1 MKGSILLP
9 LVQILL
15 IIIIST
21 LVCLGTYLY
30 LFTSS
35 YGPEVSLTIAT
46 FISHLPGIMLNI
58 FPIVVLISV
67 VLSLIN
73 TLKTPA
79 NRGFAALFTLITA
92 GIIYYAGYTGLYM
105 LDKISDPRPLVSV
118 NHLYYGKINP
128 LVHSKVY
135 VNEKNGEV
143 LAIELKSSMEE
154 SSFSVYRN
162 VRYMPDTNE
171 LMSENMEKLAI
182 EPVNPYFTEIFYPP
196 KLFKNLLEDLVIFNQ
211 SIKDIFEKSHLMFMI
226 TALSQIA
233 FAVGCWTII
242 KLSSWPFLN
251 GLLAVAVIRLFPAYY
266 RLSYSDL
273 TQKAIS
279 FLRTSSAADL
289 APAAILLIAALLLF
303 LWDILFIKNRNM
315 ANRNG

>member
-1 MKGSILLP
+1 M
-9 LVQILL
+9 
-15 IIIIST
+15 
-21 LVCLGTYLY
+21 
-30 LFTSS
+30 FTNS
-35 YGPEVSLTIAT
+35 YGPEASLTIAT

-73 TLKTPA
+73 TLKTPT
-79 NRGFAALFTLITA
+79 NRGFAAFFTLITA
-92 GIIYYAGYTGLYM
+92 GIIYYSGYYGLNW
-105 LDKISDPRPLVSV
+105 LDDNSDPRPIVSA

-135 VNEKNGEV
+135 MNELNGEV
-143 LAIELKSSMEE
+143 LAIEVKTSKEE
-154 SSFSVYRN
+154 PSFSVYRD

-171 LMSENMEKLAI
+171 LMSENMGNLAI
-182 EPVNPYFTEIFYPP
+182 EPANPYFTEIFYPP

-211 SIKDIFEKSHLMFMI
+211 AIKDIFEKSRFLFMV

-242 KLSSWPFLN
+242 KLSRWPFLN

-289 APAAILLIAALLLF
+289 APAAILVIAALLLF
-303 LWDILFIKNRNM
+303 LWDILFIKNGNM

>member
-15 IIIIST
+15 IIIISA

-35 YGPEVSLTIAT
+35 YGPEASLTITA
-46 FISHLPGIMLNI
+46 FISHLPGIVLNI

-105 LDKISDPRPLVSV
+105 LDKISDPHPIVPT

-128 LVHSKVY
+128 LVHSKVFI
-135 VNEKNGEV
+135 NNMHGEV
-143 LAIELKSSMEE
+143 LAIEVKNSMKE
-154 SSFSVYRN
+154 SSFSVYRD
-162 VRYMPDTNE
+162 VRYIPDINK
-171 LMSENMEKLAI
+171 LISENMMELAI
-182 EPVNPYFTEIFYPP
+182 DPVNPHFTEIFNPP
-196 KLFKNLLEDLVIFNQ
+196 KLFKNMLEDLVIFNQ
-211 SIKDIFEKSHLMFMI
+211 SIKDIFEKSRLLFMV

-242 KLSSWPFLN
+242 RLSRWPFLN
-251 GLLAVAVIRLFPAYY
+251 GMLAVAVIRLFPAYY
-266 RLSYSDL
+266 RLSYSDI
-273 TQKAIS
+273 TQKTIS
-279 FLRTSSAADL
+279 FLRTSSAIDL
-289 APAAILLIAALLLF
+289 APAVILLIAALLLF
-303 LWDILFIKNRNM
+303 LWDILFIKNSNR
-315 ANRNG
+315 ANKNG